1 MSTWSCAVCVTIFSN
16 GSIIPPGFKF
26 TELHALTLA
35 DCSYALL
42 VLGLHVGVAN
52 AGVRRFGYEASQR
65 VSHLQCDLA
74 GDQLAPRAH
83 EARRNEINT

>member
-1 MSTWSCAVCVTIFSN
+1 MSTRCCAWVTIFSN
-16 GSIIPPGFKF
+16 GPIILPGFKS

-35 DCSYALL
+35 DRSYALL
-42 VLGLHVGVAN
+42 GLGLYDEWQTL
-52 AGVRRFGYEASQR
+52 GVRRYEASQR